1 MYFRKNLEKKLMFPY
16 SNMSTNFHLI
26 FSAAYK
32 EQDLC
37 KCKEFIKN
45 HSNTDLNAM
54 NQKEK

>member
-1 MYFRKNLEKKLMFPY
+1 
-16 SNMSTNFHLI
+16 MSTNFHLL